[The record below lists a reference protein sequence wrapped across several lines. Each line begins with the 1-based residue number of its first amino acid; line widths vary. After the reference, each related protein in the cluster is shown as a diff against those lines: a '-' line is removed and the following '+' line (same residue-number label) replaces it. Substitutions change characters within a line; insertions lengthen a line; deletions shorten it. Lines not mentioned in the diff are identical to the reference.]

1 MLTDYVHSLGRLHR
15 PQDFQFIVD
24 GMTRVLNQP
33 MLAHSSY
40 LPGSQAS
47 TKCASEMIM
56 LFWEITQC
64 NKRFRSFIIDTDR
77 SHDFVIL
84 LLFYILE
91 YKLDTS
97 KQGVVRMCVFLLQT
111 LSVEVNFGTGL
122 NKRFEAQETLPATI
136 RVASFNGT
144 YADYLLHSIY
154 TIITTSQGKLTAV
167 YPALL
172 AVINNIAAYIE
183 NLSAAASSKL
193 LQLFTSMSSP
203 SFLLA
208 NDSNHDLLRALLEA
222 MNSIIEHKYKS
233 KQPSSFLPRTCEVFC
248 VTAHPQS
255 YHQNYLLL

>member
-1 MLTDYVHSLGRLHR
+1 M
-15 PQDFQFIVD
+15 QA
-24 GMTRVLNQP
+24 N
-33 MLAHSSY
+33 SSY
-40 LPGSQAS
+40 LPGTQAS
-47 TKCASEMIM
+47 TKCVSEMIM

-91 YKLDTS
+91 YKLDAS

-111 LSVEVNFGTGL
+111 LSVEANFGTSL
-122 NKRFEAQETLPATI
+122 NKRFEAQDTLPVAI
-136 RVASFNGT
+136 RVAAFHGT

-193 LQLFTSMSSP
+193 LQLFASMSSP

-208 NDSNHDLLRALLEA
+208 NDSNHDLLRALLES
-222 MNSIIEHKYKS
+222 MNSIIEHQYKS
-233 KQPSSFLPRTCEVFC
+233 KWIADVN
-248 VTAHPQS
+248 PQADQKFHVNVWIYS
-255 YHQNYLLL
+255 QA